1 MLPHGVPTLPG
12 CLQKPVRALAI
23 RFFPQARR
31 AQKRGTP
38 QGHARPR
45 HVGPHGENRRR
56 VSGGGPPRG
65 IEPLSGDPQSPIL
78 TTIRRG
84 PPVRVPT
91 APLASPGCAGAVY
104 ARARE
109 RPGIPIDIL
118 PPRPRASAR
127 AGRHTE
133 PPRGAAVAGLLEPPY
148 RPPHSLLATV
158 APYPALD
165 RPEQPGN
172 PCVSCAPSLRSYP
185 YNDNGKQH
193 NVTSAH
199 INHDFSP
206 GGQVLLRVHGSKG
219 QAVSSMNMPA
229 ARSSH
234 FAWS

>member
-1 MLPHGVPTLPG
+1 
-12 CLQKPVRALAI
+12 
-23 RFFPQARR
+23 
-31 AQKRGTP
+31 
-38 QGHARPR
+38 
-45 HVGPHGENRRR
+45 
-56 VSGGGPPRG
+56 
-65 IEPLSGDPQSPIL
+65 
-78 TTIRRG
+78 
-84 PPVRVPT
+84 VPT
-91 APLASPGCAGAVY
+91 APLASLGCAGALYTRVQ
-104 ARARE
+104 E

-118 PPRPRASAR
+118 PPHTSASAR

-219 QAVSSMNMPA
+219 QAVSSINMPA